1 MDTPFGRIS
10 GENRDN
16 LIQQIPEMTNHW
28 ILLLTDTELTK
39 IEQNA
44 FDHYGRVGKVYELV
58 NEEGRTRIEE
68 KSNIMELKVRG

>member
-1 MDTPFGRIS
+1 
-10 GENRDN
+10 
-16 LIQQIPEMTNHW
+16 MTNHW